1 MDIFKEFATD
11 LAKEEDGVEVDIG
24 SGAVLKLARTGT
36 KAYNKLVNKLFTAN
50 KRVLDLKND
59 AANTLSDNLMAEV
72 MAKTVLKGW
81 SGIEED
87 GKELPYSVENAQRLL
102 RIKDFRALVLEKAGD
117 MTNYKTAV
125 EEEISGN

>member
-36 KAYNKLVNKLFTAN
+36 KDYNKLVNKLFTAN

-72 MAKTVLKGW
+72 LAKTVLKGW

-102 RIKDFRALVLEKAGD
+102 RIKDFRALVIEKAGD
-117 MTNYKTAV
+117 MTNYKLAV